1 MVFTSENIS
10 TTPAIQVRW
19 VAPSSSEG
27 DKTMQKSVTEI
38 DPQKNMSSL
47 STTIIVGGFTMKWHL
62 TNGPASISNE
72 VVMWEKRNYTA
83 SNKKDLNLMTILNL
97 VHKSK
102 VQRVDESNL
111 WKTLLKHRWDA
122 DLLKTNPCLN
132 EGQILKVVYKTGQ
145 DLNLINGSNLW
156 NWIPEENLDL
166 GKKLYLILRHCPGTL
181 IEKAKLSAL
190 FDSLLINE
198 NLNTVVAATMH
209 NIQPRAGDNIK
220 DLTAINMWYQRL
232 DERYNFSLGSVIH
245 PLLDSESLLE
255 LKMLKPPFMKKINNT
270 TKANRSAV
278 SGKIQ

>member
-102 VQRVDESNL
+102 VQRVDESTG
-111 WKTLLKHRWDA
+111 KHLKHR
-122 DLLKTNPCLN
+122 
-132 EGQILKVVYKTGQ
+132 
-145 DLNLINGSNLW
+145 
-156 NWIPEENLDL
+156 
-166 GKKLYLILRHCPGTL
+166 
-181 IEKAKLSAL
+181 
-190 FDSLLINE
+190 
-198 NLNTVVAATMH
+198 
-209 NIQPRAGDNIK
+209 IK
-220 DLTAINMWYQRL
+220 
-232 DERYNFSLGSVIH
+232 
-245 PLLDSESLLE
+245 SE
-255 LKMLKPPFMKKINNT
+255 
-270 TKANRSAV
+270 
-278 SGKIQ
+278 